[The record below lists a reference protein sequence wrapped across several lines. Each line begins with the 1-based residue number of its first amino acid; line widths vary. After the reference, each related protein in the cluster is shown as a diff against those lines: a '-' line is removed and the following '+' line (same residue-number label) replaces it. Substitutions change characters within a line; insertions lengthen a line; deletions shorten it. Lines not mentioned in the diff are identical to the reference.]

1 MKKKINFFSVMN
13 NIDNNAKYIM
23 NDIKYINPISMLLI
37 ITIADSNVA
46 NPERILMSGKLFN
59 LE

>member
-13 NIDNNAKYIM
+13 NIDNNVKYII
-23 NDIKYINPISMLLI
+23 NDTKYNNPISMLLI
-37 ITIADSNVA
+37 ITITDSNVA
-46 NPERILMSGKLFN
+46 SPERIFMSGKLFN